1 MDFNLVNTPYP
12 ISTKHLGRS
21 NSFSRPI
28 EDQGRLGQL
37 EELITL
43 PKGGHM
49 AQIKPTWANDS
60 QSEGL
65 SRSYQKNSLPQ
76 EGVVYRFY
84 QELMPPFVSWGK
96 RVGLSGA
103 NTENMKPKPQKA
115 ERRGREKCRPPS
127 QHPWNHWLFS
137 LPELVILP
145 CDEVFSHIQ
154 CKESLWRRTNLQ
166 CTSDS
171 PEE

>member
-1 MDFNLVNTPYP
+1 MLYFC
-12 ISTKHLGRS
+12 RS
-21 NSFSRPI
+21 DIGLRELKSRCGQSWSLFWSFFLMWI
-28 EDQGRLGQL
+28 QFLA
-37 EELITL
+37 IV
-43 PKGGHM
+43 
-49 AQIKPTWANDS
+49 
-60 QSEGL
+60 GL
-65 SRSYQKNSLPQ
+65 RSVREVLNSLPQ

-84 QELMPPFVSWGK
+84 RELMPPFVSWGK

-115 ERRGREKCRPPS
+115 ERRGREKCRSPS

-137 LPELVILP
+137 LPELVTLP